1 MKKVV
6 FIQYPVL
13 LFDGRQSIDAAVFS
27 WFYTV
32 EGYLPEQNILK
43 RGKDMK
49 KFLAI
54 VLALTLILSL
64 GVTAFADDI
73 KVAFSQ
79 IGQESDWRTAN
90 TDSIKGTIEG
100 HDGWTLIYDDAQQ
113 IQENQIK
120 ALRNFITQGVDYILF
135 TGVVETGWDEVL
147 AEVNE
152 AEIPL
157 ILIDRMPDCAD
168 KIDYVAAFG
177 GDFVEEGRRQV
188 AWAGEYLKSLGR
200 GDEEVAVAIM
210 EGTTGSGAQ
219 VGRTE
224 GNLAA
229 LEEYPNMKL
238 VAQQSGNFTRTEG
251 QAVMEAW
258 LKSVDKID
266 VLIVQNDDMGL
277 GAIDAIKA
285 AGLVPGKDIIIVG
298 CDSVKAAFEAIVA
311 GEMNCTVECTPL
323 YGPFVEKTI
332 EALEAGETFE
342 KTILHP
348 EEGVYDCV
356 GGIDL
361 GTVTSVLAAD
371 VIDSRVY

>member
-1 MKKVV
+1 MKK
-6 FIQYPVL
+6 I
-13 LFDGRQSIDAAVFS
+13 
-27 WFYTV
+27 
-32 EGYLPEQNILK
+32 
-43 RGKDMK
+43 
-49 KFLAI
+49 LAI
-54 VLALTLILSL
+54 VLTLAMVVALGAS
-64 GVTAFADDI
+64 AFADI

-100 HDGWTLIYDDAQQ
+100 HEGWELVYDDAQQ
-113 IQENQIK
+113 KQENQIK

-135 TGVVETGWDEVL
+135 TGVVSTGWDEVL

-157 ILIDRMPDCAD
+157 ILVDRMPDCAD
-168 KIDYVAAFG
+168 KIEYAAAFG

-188 AWAGEYLKSLGR
+188 AWAGEYLKSIGR
-200 GDEEVAVAIM
+200 GEEEVCVAIM
-210 EGTTGSGAQ
+210 EGTTGADAQ

-229 LEEYPNMKL
+229 LAEYPNMKL

-251 QAVMEAW
+251 QAVMESW

-332 EALEAGETFE
+332 V
-342 KTILHP
+342 HP